1 MNGVTPGLHVS
12 QVSKFFGEFQALKN
26 VDLSVS
32 LGERRAVI
40 GPNGAGKS
48 TLFHIIGGQLMP
60 TSGQIRLD
68 GDEVTKLPPQRRWR
82 HGLAR
87 TFQRNQLFLGLPV
100 AENVRLAVMTQ
111 RGIGTRLL
119 YPVTSYRELDADV
132 DAILSRVHLT
142 ERRSALAGDLAYGE
156 QRQLELALALVGRP
170 KLLLLDEPTAGM
182 SPAETD
188 AMMTM
193 LQALPRD
200 LTILIVEHDMDVV
213 FALADRVTV
222 MHLGEVLTDG
232 TPEEI
237 QRDARVTQ
245 VYFGQGGGRT

>member
-1 MNGVTPGLHVS
+1 
-12 QVSKFFGEFQALKN
+12 
-26 VDLSVS
+26 
-32 LGERRAVI
+32 
-40 GPNGAGKS
+40 
-48 TLFHIIGGQLMP
+48 
-60 TSGQIRLD
+60 
-68 GDEVTKLPPQRRWR
+68 
-82 HGLAR
+82 
-87 TFQRNQLFLGLPV
+87 
-100 AENVRLAVMTQ
+100 
-111 RGIGTRLL
+111 
-119 YPVTSYRELDADV
+119 VTSYRELDADV
-132 DAILSRVHLT
+132 DAILSRVHLA

-237 QRDARVTQ
+237 QQDTRVTQ
-245 VYFGQGGGRT
+245 VYFGQGGGRA